1 MIKLLVYT
9 IFTIVFLIAFFK
21 IEIYFIQKSRES
33 FRDLVNSYRE
43 LRQSRTNLHNLLKD
57 KEL

>member
-21 IEIYFIQKSRES
+21 IEIYFIQKSREN

-43 LRQSRTNLHNLLKD
+43 LKQSRTNLEDFIK
-57 KEL
+57 

>member
-9 IFTIVFLIAFFK
+9 IFTIIFLIAYIK
-21 IEIYFIQKSRES
+21 INIYFIQKSRES
-33 FRDLVNSYRE
+33 FRDLLDSYRE
-43 LRQSRTNLHNLLKD
+43 LKQSRTNLHNLLKD